1 MKNHCRESVGFSFK
15 ATLWF
20 PHWFCLCKVLWDQSY
35 NSTFRLFSLSSVM
48 ILSVSVSFL
57 FPCFLFSLLLDQ
69 IASFQLKQ
77 IVVFFNLLFRVC
89 IYFIAWLWLS
99 LITELQ
105 PGSDYWM
112 QLIVWTLNMN
122 YDRKGESNSVSCRH
136 FLTIFLGISSVL
148 LFAWIKA
155 KE

>member
-1 MKNHCRESVGFSFK
+1 MRNFSGIVIWYSADHIPGMLCVEFKHFVNLYRKQQTCPRLQNWNAKSGLRMKNRCGESVGFSFK

-77 IVVFFNLLFRVC
+77 IVVFFN
-89 IYFIAWLWLS
+89 
-99 LITELQ
+99 
-105 PGSDYWM
+105 
-112 QLIVWTLNMN
+112 
-122 YDRKGESNSVSCRH
+122 
-136 FLTIFLGISSVL
+136 
-148 LFAWIKA
+148 
-155 KE
+155 